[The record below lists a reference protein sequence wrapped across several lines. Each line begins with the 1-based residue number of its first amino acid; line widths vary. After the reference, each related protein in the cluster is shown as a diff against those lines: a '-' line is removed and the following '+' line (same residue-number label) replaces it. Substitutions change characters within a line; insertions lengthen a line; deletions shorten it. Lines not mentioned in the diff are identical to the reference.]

1 MPKEVMDRRAADN
14 EYLHQDFHGALS
26 NALIYLEE
34 RFGPD
39 AVRDYL
45 RGFARGYYAPLR
57 AELRERGLAAMAERL
72 RQVYADEG
80 AEIELELRED
90 ELVVRVPECPAMAH
104 MRAHG
109 HRVSRMWRE
118 TISAV
123 HETIC
128 EGSAFDFDLVD
139 FDELTGRSVQ
149 RFHRR
154 GEEGSA

>member
-1 MPKEVMDRRAADN
+1 MPTEVMDRRAADN
-14 EYLHQDFHGALS
+14 EYLHKDFHGALS

-45 RGFARGYYAPLR
+45 RQFARAYYAPLR

-80 AEIELELRED
+80 ADIELELGDD
-90 ELVVRVPECPAMAH
+90 ELIVRVAKCPAVSH

-123 HETIC
+123 NEAIC
-128 EGSAFDFDLVD
+128 EDSAYDFDLVD